1 LIEIAKKFSEDR
13 RDEIRQFFWNIDFGN
28 IFCLTSSDVSA
39 ISLMKPN
46 PQILRLL
53 YSQKVSVKNTS
64 KNYASMAIFLM
75 NRFTQPYQS
84 KTKRRAHSMI
94 SRRVMSKIF
103 FTKLPLIGQQHLPTQ
118 PFRGFRGEI
127 EPHYINFM
135 PFLHAFGENR
145 IEIMLLDDLRWF
157 SQIIQKQNFPV
168 SLSGSEPEQE
178 FHPLLAQLIKYIKSI
193 LFSKSIEICFKI
205 CMFYVIVYTKRLLL
219 NKDRSTEPIFL
230 EFMFK
235 DSPEIHDMFSLLYID
250 ETKKYPSLESLKET
264 NPKRY
269 RNIEIYAKRFS
280 FIVEQF
286 ENIYNGSLDLPIS
299 QLFGHPKG
307 ETPFQQIVLYILSN

>member
-1 LIEIAKKFSEDR
+1 LSDAAVKFSKDQ
-13 RDEIRQFFWNIDFGN
+13 RDEIRQFFWNIDFEN

-75 NRFTQPYQS
+75 NSFTQPYQS

-94 SRRVMSKIF
+94 SRRLRTKIF
-103 FTKLPLIGQQHLPTQ
+103 LTKLHLIGKQHLSKQ
-118 PFRGFRGEI
+118 PLRVFRDEI
-127 EPHYINFM
+127 EPHYINFV
-135 PFLHAFGENR
+135 PFLSAMGENR
-145 IEIMLLDDLRWF
+145 IDIMLLDDLRWF
-157 SQIIQKQNFPV
+157 SKIIQKQNFPV
-168 SLSGSEPEQE
+168 SLSDSEPEQE

-193 LFSKSIEICFKI
+193 LFSKSNELCFKI

-219 NKDRSTEPIFL
+219 NKRSSELIFL

-235 DSPEIHDMFSLLYID
+235 SSEEMYVMFSFLYIN
-250 ETKKYPSLESLKET
+250 ETRKYCLSESMKKT
-264 NPKRY
+264 NPERY
-269 RNIEIYAKRFS
+269 RNIEIYAKQFS
-280 FIVEQF
+280 FIVEQL
-286 ENIYNGSLDLPIS
+286 ENIHNGSLDLPIS
-299 QLFGHPKG
+299 QLFCKQKG
-307 ETPFQQIVLYILSN
+307 ETPFQRIVFYILNN